1 MNKYIAAVLAM
12 AVFTAALSIA
22 FPRLAPLA
30 VRIGLIAL
38 IIVAALWLYEYL
50 TTRPP
55 PLVSRVLELVKARGP
70 LSARDI
76 ARELGAHYEKVEEA
90 LRYLT
95 ERGLLR
101 RYRKDGE
108 DYYDL

>member
-1 MNKYIAAVLAM
+1 MNKYIAAVLVT

-38 IIVAALWLYEYL
+38 IIVAALWLYEYI
-50 TTRPP
+50 TARPP
-55 PLVSRVLELVKARGP
+55 PLAAKVLDLVRARGP
-70 LSARDI
+70 ISARDI
-76 ARELGAHYEKVEEA
+76 VRELGADYGKVEEA
-90 LRYLT
+90 LSYLV

-101 RYRKDGE
+101 RFNKDGE